1 MVHEFCGD
9 REMDLLKSGKTI
21 EAQVESET
29 TVAPAV
35 AASWSQKKTPLFL
48 FCWFL
53 TLLKSSVT
61 VNCTVDWWS
70 VYIWSHVN

>member
-29 TVAPAV
+29 TVAPTV
-35 AASWSQKKTPLFL
+35 AAS
-48 FCWFL
+48 
-53 TLLKSSVT
+53 
-61 VNCTVDWWS
+61 
-70 VYIWSHVN
+70 